1 MKIDLFLQILK
12 NTFRYTETQP
22 ENCMSFVK
30 SVIFLRWAHAFK
42 SRGRGVENVKEGRN
56 RTNKEVLRQ
65 AFRVKFLT
73 KTKIVIIY
81 PSTTGKPSKLAI
93 Y

>member
-12 NTFRYTETQP
+12 NTFRYTEIQP

-30 SVIFLRWAHAFK
+30 SVIFLRWTHAFK

-65 AFRVKFLT
+65 VFRVKFLT

-81 PSTTGKPSKLAI
+81 PRTTGKPSKLAI